1 MNNIEE
7 KVYEYSKKIVLKD
20 GTIKEYTFKKAYK
33 PADKL
38 NKITQKKIL
47 DKVREIKKDKYE
59 AFYKY
64 ISEFI
69 EQQNE

>member
-1 MNNIEE
+1 MNNIGETE
-7 KVYEYSKKIVLKD
+7 YEYLKKIVLKD

-33 PADKL
+33 PADKI

-47 DKVREIKKDKYE
+47 SKVREVKKEKYE

-64 ISEFI
+64 VSEFI
-69 EQQNE
+69 EQQDV